1 MINVSKYVFGKF
13 YGLPL
18 QKVSMYM
25 LFWILLWL
33 LIHFIVVDKMHQR
46 ILWKCVNILGSIG
59 MMGVILVVT
68 ISSRDNVSELV
79 LQPFASFSEA
89 RIQPEMYRSMF
100 MNLFLFFPWGLTL
113 PYVFPGKWKRKV
125 LITLFLTLAFSVL
138 IEYLQYYYHLGR
150 AETDDVICNTLGAF
164 IGTLSYTL
172 SRKFNHK

>member
-1 MINVSKYVFGKF
+1 
-13 YGLPL
+13 
-18 QKVSMYM
+18 
-25 LFWILLWL
+25 
-33 LIHFIVVDKMHQR
+33 
-46 ILWKCVNILGSIG
+46 